1 MNISSEQIIKFFVE
15 ERGLNLINGVANF
28 TIKIPENKNIKKL
41 ISELKSFRLLENPKK
56 TLIKPEKLIDFKIDY
71 FNENGEINSSF
82 EYNNYY
88 LNSVYFQNIGDINSN
103 EDLTIE
109 INLKKY
115 YYK

>member
-1 MNISSEQIIKFFVE
+1 M
-15 ERGLNLINGVANF
+15 IN
-28 TIKIPENKNIKKL
+28 
-41 ISELKSFRLLENPKK
+41 ELKSFRLLENPKK

-82 EYNNYY
+82 EYDNYY
-88 LNSVYFQNIGDINSN
+88 LKSVYFQNIGDINSN

-115 YYK
+115 NYK